1 MLRRLADFPEELAIA
16 ARELAPHRL
25 TFFLKELASEFH
37 SYYNAEQFLVD
48 EPAVRNARLALVV
61 ATGQVVRN
69 ALAVL
74 GVSAPEK
81 M

>member
-1 MLRRLADFPEELAIA
+1 M
-16 ARELAPHRL
+16 
-25 TFFLKELASEFH
+25 TFFLKELAAEFH

-48 EPAVRNARLALVV
+48 DPALRRARLALVV
-61 ATGQVVRN
+61 ATGQVIRSG
-69 ALAVL
+69 LAVL